1 MHYFQF
7 EIKEWIS
14 NTAHLT
20 LEEEAVYLR
29 LINYYYDSERYIP
42 KDIPLISRKLRISNT
57 EITERILHEFF
68 QEFDEGFIHNRC
80 DVEITKYRAKSEQA
94 SRAGKASAVARASAS
109 LTPVQRPLNQS
120 LIINQESLIIN
131 KESKKNLSIPEGMNV
146 VVWSDYL
153 KLRNK
158 QKKPLTETA
167 LKGLQREAEKAKL
180 SLVDVLEIC
189 CERGWIGFK
198 AEWLDSKQTT
208 KTGGQEWRNNDSL
221 MIAKATELGLSTIG
235 MQRYDIINKI
245 DAHLRSRGL
254 C

>member
-42 KDIPLISRKLRISNT
+42 KDIPLVSRKLRISNI
-57 EITERILHEFF
+57 EITQRILHEFF
-68 QEFDEGFIHNRC
+68 QESNEGFIHNRC

-109 LTPVQRPLNQS
+109 LTPVARSLNQS

-131 KESKKNLSIPEGMNV
+131 KEKKKTIPIPEGMDV
-146 VVWSDYL
+146 SVWEDYL
-153 KLRNK
+153 KVRK
-158 QKKPLTETA
+158 AAKKPLTETA
-167 LKGLQREAEKAKL
+167 LKGLIREAEKAKI
-180 SLVDVLEIC
+180 SLKEAIQIC
-189 CERGWIGFK
+189 CERSWIGFK
-198 AEWLDSKQTT
+198 ADWLDAKQTT
-208 KTGGQEWRNNDSL
+208 KNNNQEWRNNDAL

-254 C
+254 

>member
-42 KDIPLISRKLRISNT
+42 KDIPLISRKLRITNI

-68 QEFDEGFIHNRC
+68 QECDQGFIHNRC
-80 DVEITKYRAKSEQA
+80 DVEITKYKAKSEQA
-94 SRAGKASAVARASAS
+94 SRAGKASAEKRASTS
-109 LTPVQRPLNQS
+109 LTPAQRPLNQS

-131 KESKKNLSIPEGMNV
+131 KESKKDLLIPEGMNV

-208 KTGGQEWRNNDSL
+208 KTGGQEWRNNDAL

-245 DAHLRSRGL
+245 DAHMRSRGL
-254 C
+254 

>member
-20 LEEEAVYLR
+20 LEEEAAYLR
-29 LINYYYDSERYIP
+29 LINYYYDSEKPIP
-42 KDIPLISRKLRISNT
+42 NDIALISRKLRISNIEVT
-57 EITERILHEFF
+57 KGILHEFF
-68 QEFDEGFIHNRC
+68 QESDEGFIHNRC

-131 KESKKNLSIPEGMNV
+131 KEPKKNLPIPEGMNI

-167 LKGLQREAEKAKL
+167 LKGLQREADKAKL
-180 SLVDVLEIC
+180 PLVDVLEIC

-198 AEWLDSKQTT
+198 SEWLDSKQTT

-245 DAHLRSRGL
+245 DSHLRSRGL
-254 C
+254 

>member
-29 LINYYYDSERYIP
+29 LINYYYDSEKPIP
-42 KDIPLISRKLRISNT
+42 QDIALISRKLRISNIEVT
-57 EITERILHEFF
+57 KGILHEFF
-68 QEFDEGFIHNRC
+68 QESEQGFIHNRC
-80 DVEITKYRAKSEQA
+80 DVEITRYKAKSEQA
-94 SRAGKASAVARASAS
+94 SRAGKASAEKRASTS
-109 LTPVQRPLNQS
+109 LTTAQRPLNQS

-131 KESKKNLSIPEGMNV
+131 KESKKTIPIPDGMDVSIWE
-146 VVWSDYL
+146 DYL
-153 KLRNK
+153 KLRK
-158 QKKPLTETA
+158 ASKKPLTETA
-167 LKGLQREAEKAKL
+167 LKGLAREAEKAKI
-180 SLVDVLEIC
+180 SLKEAIQVC

-198 AEWLDSKQTT
+198 ADWIADKKVIGSAT
-208 KTGGQEWRNNDSL
+208 QEWRNNDAL
-221 MIAKATELGLSTIG
+221 MIAKANELGLSTIG

-254 C
+254 

>member
-42 KDIPLISRKLRISNT
+42 KDIPLISRKLRITNI

-68 QEFDEGFIHNRC
+68 QECDQGFIHNRC
-80 DVEITKYRAKSEQA
+80 DVEITKYKAKSEQA
-94 SRAGKASAVARASAS
+94 SRAGKASAVARASTS

-120 LIINQESLIIN
+120 LIINQESLI
-131 KESKKNLSIPEGMNV
+131 KNHIKDILIPEGMNV
-146 VVWSDYL
+146 VVWKDYL

-167 LKGLQREAEKAKL
+167 LKGLKREAEKAKL
-180 SLVDVLEIC
+180 PLVDVLEIC

-198 AEWLDSKQTT
+198 AEWITDK
-208 KTGGQEWRNNDSL
+208 KIMGGATQEWRNNDAL

-254 C
+254 